1 MEKISQQYSSKV
13 TSPIA
18 CNSDWRW
25 GAVRGFTLIEL
36 MIVVV
41 IIAILTAI
49 ALPSY
54 QSYARRAAMSLAQ
67 QEMQKIA
74 EQLERHKAK
83 NFTYRGFD
91 PNYIYSQTGAM
102 TSVTL
107 PRGATD
113 SSIKYTIT
121 IRDAEDTTKLLT
133 DATVPSVI
141 RARGWAMKAVP
152 ADTANYSLLMT
163 NAGLRCKNKSATLV
177 TYVDCTTQA
186 NGSEGW

>member
-25 GAVRGFTLIEL
+25 GAIRGFTLIEL

-41 IIAILTAI
+41 IIAIFAAI
-49 ALPSY
+49 AIPSY
-54 QSYARRAAMSLAQ
+54 QQYVMRANTSMAQ

-91 PNYIYSQTGAM
+91 PNYI
-102 TSVTL
+102 
-107 PRGATD
+107 
-113 SSIKYTIT
+113 
-121 IRDAEDTTKLLT
+121 
-133 DATVPSVI
+133 
-141 RARGWAMKAVP
+141 
-152 ADTANYSLLMT
+152 
-163 NAGLRCKNKSATLV
+163 
-177 TYVDCTTQA
+177 
-186 NGSEGW
+186 

>member
-107 PRGATD
+107 PRGATG
-113 SSIKYTIT
+113 SSIK
-121 IRDAEDTTKLLT
+121 
-133 DATVPSVI
+133 
-141 RARGWAMKAVP
+141 
-152 ADTANYSLLMT
+152 
-163 NAGLRCKNKSATLV
+163 
-177 TYVDCTTQA
+177 
-186 NGSEGW
+186 

>member
-1 MEKISQQYSSKV
+1 MEKIIKHYTCTV
-13 TSPIA
+13 SPTA
-18 CNSDWRW
+18 CKSRL
-25 GAVRGFTLIEL
+25 GKPQLGFTLIEL
-36 MIVVV
+36 MVVV
-41 IIAILTAI
+41 AIIAIIAAI
-49 ALPSY
+49 AFPSY
-54 QSYARRAAMSLAQ
+54 QAYVRRADASVAQ

-83 NFTYRGFD
+83 NFTYRDFD
-91 PNYIYSQTGAM
+91 PNYIYGETAAM

-107 PRGATD
+107 PRGATGTG
-113 SSIKYTIT
+113 IKYTIT

-177 TYVDCTTQA
+177 TYVDCATQA